1 MKKLIL
7 SASVLSSI
15 TAFGQQKDSVKTQ
28 RIDQVI
34 IDAYIKKDGVSTNK
48 MPLRAIENP
57 QVYSSIDRVALEN
70 QLIFT
75 VDDAYRNVTGLQ
87 KMWNATGRAGDGGA
101 FVNLRGFISNNSLR
115 NGLVAPVSGTVDA
128 VNIEKI
134 EVLKGPSATLYG
146 SNVTS
151 YGGVINR
158 VTKKPY
164 DSLAANVLLSAGSY
178 NFYRAQADVNA
189 PLTKDKSVLFRVN
202 TAYTT
207 EGNFQNSKVHNNY
220 FAITPS
226 LSWKVND
233 KVDVNVEYELFDNK
247 AQAEQNFFLMGP
259 LSQFGYSGIKDLEN
273 AGLDYKKS
281 YVGSGLYNKGRTN
294 NLFGQVNYKINE
306 HIRSSTAVN
315 SAHSYSNGFNPY
327 FYITTKSYGAD
338 ANDKEVG
345 LYRGD
350 QSTEDS
356 KQRYL
361 QVQQNFNFDF
371 HIAGMRNRTVVGGD
385 YLRTRNDQFF
395 YFGVIDFVPFT
406 GDMDYTNFN
415 ADYVTK
421 YYNSIRN
428 TPAWDGS
435 IWPLKNK
442 SNTYSAY
449 VSNVITP
456 ITGLNIM
463 TAMRYESIQFKGG
476 VKGGNETPAYTQS
489 AWSPKLGL
497 VYELI
502 KDKLSVFGNYQNSFM
517 SNGYFVSDTAS
528 NLSLSDPEKANQL
541 EGGFKADLW
550 HGKVNATVNYYNID
564 VKNTLQ
570 TIGYTTQGRAVEQQ
584 MGKRNSRGVELEVN
598 AYLVKGF
605 SLIAGL
611 SYNDSKFTETTDAT
625 VLGKRPN
632 TASSPWLA
640 NFNATY
646 QFVDGNLKG
655 LGLGLGGNYASANK
669 IINTTVGT
677 FELPQYFVLNANA
690 FYDKRKFRIGLKA
703 DNLTNEHYWI
713 GYTTANAQRL
723 LNVVGSFSY
732 KF

>member
-15 TAFGQQKDSVKTQ
+15 AAYGQQKDTVKMNKM
-28 RIDQVI
+28 DEVI
-34 IDAYIKKDGVSTNK
+34 INAYIKKDSEYTNK

-70 QLIFT
+70 QMIFT
-75 VDDAYRNVTGLQ
+75 VDEAYRNVTGLQ

-101 FVNLRGFISNNSLR
+101 YVNLRGFISNNSLR

-164 DSLAANVLLSAGSY
+164 DSLAGNVLVSAGRY
-178 NFYRAQADVNA
+178 DYYRAQADLNA
-189 PLTKDKSVLFRVN
+189 PLTKDKSLLFRVT

-207 EGNFQNSKVHNNY
+207 EGNFQNSKVHNKY
-220 FAITPS
+220 FAFTPS
-226 LSWKVND
+226 LTWKVND
-233 KVDVNVEYELFDNK
+233 KVDVNLEYEMFDNK
-247 AQAEQNFFLMGP
+247 AQSEQNFFFIGP
-259 LSQFGYSGIKDLEN
+259 LSAFGFSGMKDLEK
-273 AGLDYKKS
+273 AGLDYKKP
-281 YVGSGLYNKGRTN
+281 YVGSGLYNTGRTR

-306 HIRSSTAVN
+306 HIRSSTSIN
-315 SAHSYSNGFNPY
+315 SAYSYSNGFNPY

-338 ANDKEVG
+338 PNDKEVG

-350 QSTEDS
+350 QSTADS

-371 HIAGMRNRTVVGGD
+371 HIGSMRNRTVVGGD

-415 ADYVTK
+415 ADYVTN

-428 TPAWDGS
+428 TPAWDSS

-456 ITGLNIM
+456 VQGLNLM
-463 TAMRYESIQFKGG
+463 TAIRYESVKFNGG
-476 VKGGNETPAYTQS
+476 VKGSNETPAYTQR

-497 VYELI
+497 VYELV
-502 KDKLSVFGNYQNSFM
+502 KEKLSVFGNYQNSFT

-528 NLSLSDPEKANQL
+528 NLSLSDPEKANQW

-550 HGKVNATVNYYNID
+550 HGKVNATLNYYNIN

-570 TIGYTTQGRAVEQQ
+570 TIGYTPQGRAIEQQ
-584 MGKRNSRGVELEVN
+584 MGKRNSKGVELEVN

-646 QFVDGNLKG
+646 QFTEGNLKG
-655 LGLGLGGNYASANK
+655 LGLAFGGNYASANK
-669 IINTTVGT
+669 IINTTNGT
-677 FELPQYFVLNANA
+677 FELPKYVVLNANV
-690 FYDKRKFRIGLKA
+690 FYDAKKFRVGVKA

-713 GYTTANAQRL
+713 GYTTANAQKL
-723 LNVVGSFSY
+723 LNVAGSFSY

>member
-15 TAFGQQKDSVKTQ
+15 SAFAQQKDSVRTQ

-34 IDAYIKKDGVSTNK
+34 IDAYIKKDSESTNK

-57 QVYSSIDRVALEN
+57 QVYSTIDRVALEN
-70 QLIFT
+70 QLLFT

-101 FVNLRGFISNNSLR
+101 YVNLRGFISNNSLR
-115 NGLVAPVSGTVDA
+115 NGLVAPVSSAIDA

-164 DSLAANVLLSAGSY
+164 DSLGGNVQVAAGNY
-178 NFYRAQADVNA
+178 NYYRAQADLNT
-189 PLTKDKSVLFRVN
+189 PLTKNKNLLFRVN
-202 TAYTT
+202 TAYTR
-207 EGNFQNSKVHNNY
+207 EGNFQNTNVHNAY
-220 FAITPS
+220 FAFTPS

-233 KVDVNVEYELFDNK
+233 KLDVNLEYELYANK

-259 LSQFGYSGIKDLEN
+259 LSPFGYAGMKDLEK
-273 AGLDYKKS
+273 AGLNYKKS
-281 YVGSGLYNKGRTN
+281 YLGSELYNKGRTHN
-294 NLFGQVNYKINE
+294 VFGQVNYKINE
-306 HIRSSTAVN
+306 YIRSSTSIN
-315 SAHSYSNGFNPY
+315 SAYSYSDGFNPY

-338 ANDKEVG
+338 ANDTEVG

-350 QSTEDS
+350 QSTADS

-371 HIAGMRNRTVVGGD
+371 HIGQVRNRTVVGGD
-385 YLRTRNDQFF
+385 FLRTRNDQFF

-406 GDMDYTNFN
+406 GEMDYTNFN
-415 ADYVTK
+415 GDYVSK
-421 YYNSIRN
+421 YYDSIRD
-428 TPAWDGS
+428 TPAWQNA

-442 SNTYSAY
+442 TNAYSAY
-449 VSNVITP
+449 ISNVITP
-456 ITGLNIM
+456 ISGLNIM
-463 TAMRYESIQFKGG
+463 TAIRYESIRFKGG
-476 VKGGNETPAYTQS
+476 VKGANETPSYAQH

-497 VYELI
+497 VYELV
-502 KDKLSVFGNYQNSFM
+502 KDKLSVFGNFQNSFT

-528 NLSLSDPEKANQL
+528 NLTLSDPEKANQW

-550 HGKVNATVNYYNID
+550 HGKVNATINYYHIN
-564 VKNTLQ
+564 VMNTLQ
-570 TIGYTTQGRAVEQQ
+570 TVGYTPQGRAVEQQ
-584 MGKRNSRGVELEVN
+584 MGKRNSKGVELEVN

-605 SLIAGL
+605 SLIAGA
-611 SYNDSKFTETTDAT
+611 SYNDSKYTETTDAT
-625 VLGKRPN
+625 VLGRRPN
-632 TASSPWLA
+632 TASSPWLV

-646 QFVDGNLKG
+646 QFVDGKFKG
-655 LGLGLGGNYASANK
+655 LGMGIGGNYASANK

-677 FELPQYFVLNANA
+677 FELPSYMVLNASA
-690 FYDKRKFRIGLKA
+690 FYDARKFRIGLKA
-703 DNLTNEHYWI
+703 DNLTNTHYWI
-713 GYTTANAQRL
+713 GYTTANAQKL
-723 LNVVGSFSY
+723 ANVVGSFSY

>member
-15 TAFGQQKDSVKTQ
+15 AAYGQQKDTVKMNKM
-28 RIDQVI
+28 DEVI
-34 IDAYIKKDGVSTNK
+34 INAYIKKDSEYTNK

-70 QLIFT
+70 QLFFT
-75 VDDAYRNVTGLQ
+75 VDEAYRNVTGLQ

-101 FVNLRGFISNNSLR
+101 YVNLRGFISNNSLR

-128 VNIEKI
+128 MNIEKI

-164 DSLAANVLLSAGSY
+164 DSLAGNVLVSAGRY
-178 NFYRAQADVNA
+178 DYYRAQADLNA
-189 PLTKDKSVLFRVN
+189 PLTKDKSLLFRVN

-207 EGNFQNSKVHNNY
+207 EGNFQNPKVHNTY
-220 FAITPS
+220 FAFTPS
-226 LSWKVND
+226 LTWKVND
-233 KVDVNVEYELFDNK
+233 KVDVNFEYEMFDNK
-247 AQAEQNFFLMGP
+247 AQSEQNFFFVGP
-259 LSQFGYSGIKDLEN
+259 LSAFGFSGMKDLEK
-273 AGLDYKKS
+273 AGLDYKKP
-281 YVGSGLYNKGRTN
+281 YVGSGLYNTGRTR

-306 HIRSSTAVN
+306 HIRSSTAIN
-315 SAHSYSNGFNPY
+315 SAYSYSNGFNPY

-338 ANDKEVG
+338 PNDKEVG

-350 QSTEDS
+350 QSTADS

-371 HIAGMRNRTVVGGD
+371 HIGHMRNRTVVGGD

-406 GDMDYTNFN
+406 GQTDYSNFN

-428 TPAWDGS
+428 SPAWDNAT
-435 IWPLKNK
+435 WPLKNK

-456 ITGLNIM
+456 VQGLNLM
-463 TAMRYESIQFKGG
+463 TAIRYESVKFNGG
-476 VKGGNETPAYTQS
+476 VKGSNETPAYTQR

-497 VYELI
+497 VYEI
-502 KDKLSVFGNYQNSFM
+502 VKEKLSVFGNYQNSFT

-528 NLSLSDPEKANQL
+528 NLSLSDPEKANQW

-550 HGKVNATVNYYNID
+550 HGKVNATLNYYNIN

-570 TIGYTTQGRAVEQQ
+570 TIGYTPQGRAIEQQ
-584 MGKRNSRGVELEVN
+584 MGKRNSKGVELEVN

-646 QFVDGNLKG
+646 QFMDGNLKG
-655 LGLGLGGNYASANK
+655 LGLGFGGNYASANK
-669 IINTTVGT
+669 IINATNGT
-677 FELPQYFVLNANA
+677 FELPKYVVLNANV
-690 FYDKRKFRIGLKA
+690 FYDTKKFRVGAKA
-703 DNLTNEHYWI
+703 DNLTNAHYWI
-713 GYTTANAQRL
+713 GYTTANAQKL
-723 LNVVGSFSY
+723 LNVVGSCSY

>member
-15 TAFGQQKDSVKTQ
+15 AAHGQQKDTVKMNKM
-28 RIDQVI
+28 DEVI
-34 IDAYIKKDGVSTNK
+34 INAYIKKDSEYTNK

-70 QLIFT
+70 QMIFT
-75 VDDAYRNVTGLQ
+75 VDEAYRNVTGLQ

-101 FVNLRGFISNNSLR
+101 YVNLRGFISNNSLR

-164 DSLAANVLLSAGSY
+164 DSLAGNVLVSAGRY
-178 NFYRAQADVNA
+178 DYYRAQADLNA

-207 EGNFQNSKVHNNY
+207 EGNFQNPKVHNKY
-220 FAITPS
+220 FAFTPS
-226 LSWKVND
+226 LTWKVND
-233 KVDVNVEYELFDNK
+233 KVDINLEYEMFDNK
-247 AQAEQNFFLMGP
+247 AQSEQNFFFIGP
-259 LSQFGYSGIKDLEN
+259 LSAFGFSGMKDLEK
-273 AGLDYKKS
+273 AGLDYKKP
-281 YVGSGLYNKGRTN
+281 YVGSGLYNTGRTR

-306 HIRSSTAVN
+306 HIRSSTSIN
-315 SAHSYSNGFNPY
+315 SAYSYSNGFNPY

-338 ANDKEVG
+338 PNDKEVG

-350 QSTEDS
+350 QSTADS

-371 HIAGMRNRTVVGGD
+371 HIGSMRNRTVVGGD

-406 GDMDYTNFN
+406 GNTDYTNFN
-415 ADYVTK
+415 ADYVTN

-428 TPAWDGS
+428 TPAWDSS

-456 ITGLNIM
+456 VPGLNLM
-463 TAMRYESIQFKGG
+463 TAIRYESVKFNGG
-476 VKGGNETPAYTQS
+476 VKGSNETPAYTQR

-497 VYELI
+497 VYELV
-502 KDKLSVFGNYQNSFM
+502 KEKLSVFGNYQNSFT

-528 NLSLSDPEKANQL
+528 NLSLSDPEKANQW

-550 HGKVNATVNYYNID
+550 HGKVNATLNYYNIN

-570 TIGYTTQGRAVEQQ
+570 TIGYTPQGRAIEQQ
-584 MGKRNSRGVELEVN
+584 MGKRNSKGVELEVN

-646 QFVDGNLKG
+646 QFTEGNLKG
-655 LGLGLGGNYASANK
+655 LGLAFGGNYASANK
-669 IINTTVGT
+669 IINTTNGT
-677 FELPQYFVLNANA
+677 FELPKYVVLNANV
-690 FYDKRKFRIGLKA
+690 FYDAKKFRIGVKA

-713 GYTTANAQRL
+713 GYTTANAQKL
-723 LNVVGSFSY
+723 LNVAGSFSY